1 MGNNL
6 HGASL
11 QTLHFPYHIQ
21 LGRYATI
28 DIEKMEFSP
37 KNLDPLFSAPIP
49 IKKWIMSYKVDGSNC
64 CLECE
69 KHFTTNGAKPE
80 KTVLIIRDDIC
91 PSDGIKLRITKQKN
105 NVLELDYTIQFIR
118 HGPKNF
124 FDTCQTQ
131 VNNTINTETIVID
144 YGSGS
149 KGGLVIIKKKKIS
162 KDEIPYMV
170 TIAHYYAVS
179 CGNFFGKSKIDIGLS
194 AIVKIQASEDDTGL
208 DFEVEGPTQ
217 HPATALFYMFDE
229 VRKTG
234 IWKPTSC
241 PHCAKIKRQQQQHNR
256 MPWQQ
261 SETEDSDNFRPP
273 RRNVPKQMGGSVI
286 ANDGAIKGNHNGNV
300 IVRSRQSFFGRYWK

>member
-11 QTLHFPYHIQ
+11 QTLHFPYRIQ

-28 DIEKMEFSP
+28 DIDKFEFSP
-37 KNLDPLFSAPIP
+37 ENLDPLFMAPIP
-49 IKKWIMSYKVDGSNC
+49 IKKWIMLYKVDGSKC
-64 CLECE
+64 YLEFE
-69 KHFTTNGAKPE
+69 KHFTTNGAKPD
-80 KTVLIIRDDIC
+80 KTGLIIRDDKC
-91 PSDGIKLRITKQKN
+91 ASNGIQLIITKRKN
-105 NVLELDYTIQFIR
+105 NVLELDYTIQLIR
-118 HGPKNF
+118 HDPKF
-124 FDTCQTQ
+124 SFDTCQTQ
-131 VNNTINTETIVID
+131 VNNTIYTETIVID

-149 KGGLVIIKKKKIS
+149 KGGLVIIEKKKIS
-162 KDEIPYMV
+162 KDEMPYMV

-241 PHCAKIKRQQQQHNR
+241 PQCAKIKKQQQHNR

-273 RRNVPKQMGGSVI
+273 RRNVPKQIGGSVI

>member
-1 MGNNL
+1 M
-6 HGASL
+6 
-11 QTLHFPYHIQ
+11 
-21 LGRYATI
+21 
-28 DIEKMEFSP
+28 
-37 KNLDPLFSAPIP
+37 
-49 IKKWIMSYKVDGSNC
+49 
-64 CLECE
+64 
-69 KHFTTNGAKPE
+69 
-80 KTVLIIRDDIC
+80 
-91 PSDGIKLRITKQKN
+91 
-105 NVLELDYTIQFIR
+105 
-118 HGPKNF
+118 
-124 FDTCQTQ
+124 
-131 VNNTINTETIVID
+131 
-144 YGSGS
+144 
-149 KGGLVIIKKKKIS
+149 
-162 KDEIPYMV
+162 PYMV

-241 PHCAKIKRQQQQHNR
+241 PHCAKIKKQQQHNR

-273 RRNVPKQMGGSVI
+273 RRNVPKQIGGSVI

>member
-64 CLECE
+64 CLESE

>member
-69 KHFTTNGAKPE
+69 KHFYKNGAKPE
-80 KTVLIIRDDIC
+80 ETFLTIHDDIRAGN
-91 PSDGIKLRITKQKN
+91 GIQLKITKWKN
-105 NVLELDYTIQFIR
+105 NILKLDYTIELIR
-118 HGPKNF
+118 HDPKF
-124 FDTCQTQ
+124 SFETCQTQ

-149 KGGLVIIKKKKIS
+149 KGGLVIIEKKKIS
-162 KDEIPYMV
+162 KDEMPYMV
-170 TIAHYYAVS
+170 TIAHYYAIS
-179 CGNFFGKSKIDIGLS
+179 CGNFS
-194 AIVKIQASEDDTGL
+194 VK
-208 DFEVEGPTQ
+208 V
-217 HPATALFYMFDE
+217 
-229 VRKTG
+229 K
-234 IWKPTSC
+234 
-241 PHCAKIKRQQQQHNR
+241 
-256 MPWQQ
+256 
-261 SETEDSDNFRPP
+261 
-273 RRNVPKQMGGSVI
+273 
-286 ANDGAIKGNHNGNV
+286 
-300 IVRSRQSFFGRYWK
+300 

>member
-28 DIEKMEFSP
+28 DIQKEEFSP
-37 KNLDPLFSAPIP
+37 ENPLF
-49 IKKWIMSYKVDGSNC
+49 KRWIMSYMVDGSKC
-64 CLECE
+64 RLEVE

-80 KTVLIIRDDIC
+80 KSWLITIYDNIC
-91 PSDGIKLRITKQKN
+91 AGDGIWVEIKKRKN
-105 NVLELDYTIQFIR
+105 NVLEFDYTTFIR
-118 HGPKNF
+118 HDDPKF
-124 FDTCQTQ
+124 SFETCLTQ
-131 VNNTINTETIVID
+131 VIYTETIVID

-149 KGGLVIIKKKKIS
+149 KGGLVIIEKKKIS
-162 KDEIPYMV
+162 KDEKPYMV
-170 TIAHYYAVS
+170 TIAHYYANS

-194 AIVKIQASEDDTGL
+194 AIVKIQASEEDIGL

-241 PHCAKIKRQQQQHNR
+241 PHCAKIKKQQQHNR

-300 IVRSRQSFFGRYWK
+300 IVRSKQSFFGRYWK